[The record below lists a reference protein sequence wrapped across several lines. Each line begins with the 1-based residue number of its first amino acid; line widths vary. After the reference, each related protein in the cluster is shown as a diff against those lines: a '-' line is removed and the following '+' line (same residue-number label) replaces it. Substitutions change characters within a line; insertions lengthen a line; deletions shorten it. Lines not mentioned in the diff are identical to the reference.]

1 MERSKR
7 TITAVTVFL
16 VIFHQ
21 VGVLGL
27 HLPSTQPL
35 FEKLIPLNLLLS
47 LGVIALFHRVWS
59 TQFSIFLFI
68 IFWAGY
74 LVEVVGVGTEAI
86 FGAYTYG
93 DSLGFKIAGV
103 PPIMGVNWILTVYLT
118 GVVSQSLG
126 NNIWTRSALGAGLMV
141 LLDFFIEPMAM
152 KFDMWDWPGHV
163 VPLQNYFAWF
173 VIGFAMQFGFHSLQ
187 QEKSNPLAMPLFL
200 IQLIFFASILVIS
213 I

>member
-47 LGVIALFHRVWS
+47 LGIIALFHRVWS